1 MISSLLNPS
10 SFGARRRRG
19 WRGPSPSARVM
30 PAISDGSPASRTWWA
45 ARNQFQ
51 QRDRFNDAGCSG

>member
-1 MISSLLNPS
+1 
-10 SFGARRRRG
+10 
-19 WRGPSPSARVM
+19 M

-51 QRDRFNDAGCSG
+51 QRDRFDDAGCSG